1 LNISILSRNQ
11 LSPTFYHNYDHQV
24 SNYPHCRLFT
34 TLCLTRTPNTPSP
47 PRSTTATHK
56 IKISTTILPS
66 NSKEPARITIGFKEK
81 QIAFVESKGSDKKGG
96 KAEAQAVALGMQ
108 EGELDLRRLGIND
121 VVEEVDR
128 YSRGL
133 ARKEELTG

>member
-1 LNISILSRNQ
+1 MITKYL
-11 LSPTFYHNYDHQV
+11 
-24 SNYPHCRLFT
+24 T
-34 TLCLTRTPNTPSP
+34 TLTVAFSPLSASRAHRTPRLLLALLP
-47 PRSTTATHK
+47 ATHK
-56 IKISTTILPS
+56 IKISTTILPT